1 MANSYTP
8 NPQDSFSRL
17 MANKFDERQIQ
28 SVPTGFLAFFGVPGV
43 SQTLYG
49 DDSEAVDIDIVRA
62 NGMKL
67 AATVQRGMSSDP
79 SDVHTITDQKF
90 SAFSRK
96 WPLIEVLNAINSNKL
111 LQRIAGEPAVAGMSR
126 IERNRDYAYNLR
138 SDAII
143 RSIRTCNYLASKSIL
158 TGKQPAIIGTTN
170 NALVY
175 DYLRNSDLTISPDNA
190 WNETGATPMA
200 DIDLA
205 CERVESLGNAIPNFF
220 GIDAETWGT
229 LIQDDGFMKLADNRR
244 YELIEVSTNNP
255 VPPEYARYVSAGWIP
270 RGRLRTI
277 GGRTL
282 WVFNYNGMYTDPSTG
297 LLTKYMPKGYAFIT
311 DINARRDRY
320 FGPEDHLPVTGD
332 VRAWY
337 ADMFGVNMDAPP
349 VYNSVTDKLS
359 EGIVT
364 MDMFHFDAY
373 RSPDNKTVYL
383 RTQSAPIYATTQTDA
398 ICVLKDLLAEEGA

>member
-90 SAFSRK
+90 SSFSRK

-111 LQRIAGEPAVAGMSR
+111 LQRIPAGEPAVNGMSR

-175 DYLRNSDLTISPDNA
+175 DYLRNT
-190 WNETGATPMA
+190 
-200 DIDLA
+200 
-205 CERVESLGNAIPNFF
+205 
-220 GIDAETWGT
+220 
-229 LIQDDGFMKLADNRR
+229 
-244 YELIEVSTNNP
+244 
-255 VPPEYARYVSAGWIP
+255 
-270 RGRLRTI
+270 
-277 GGRTL
+277 
-282 WVFNYNGMYTDPSTG
+282 
-297 LLTKYMPKGYAFIT
+297 
-311 DINARRDRY
+311 
-320 FGPEDHLPVTGD
+320 
-332 VRAWY
+332 
-337 ADMFGVNMDAPP
+337 
-349 VYNSVTDKLS
+349 
-359 EGIVT
+359 
-364 MDMFHFDAY
+364 
-373 RSPDNKTVYL
+373 
-383 RTQSAPIYATTQTDA
+383 
-398 ICVLKDLLAEEGA
+398 